1 MHILDPKH
9 ALDPPAQFWPFN
21 PIAQTSGRAHSR
33 PTSEKMPRLPVKDIQ
48 HPETSW
54 QVGFVGV
61 ILHPDW
67 TSHFTGG
74 IQNGSWRPWS
84 YFWVWTRHEKT
95 KRTVSVSQLNLRD
108 CWMIGGLSCFSVEL
122 FCVWKKM
129 RLRRWVDNQTT
140 LRGFRGFLA
149 LQWLRYLTGD
159 VYKAITGKIRA
170 QRMMQT
176 YLSIIR
182 TRRLSSG
189 SFCVFVSNRL
199 DLGGLITV
207 KMLLSWANR
216 WTSFAWNV
224 KFVHLNP
231 DNDS

>member
-95 KRTVSVSQLNLRD
+95 KSTVSVSQLNLRD
-108 CWMIGGLSCFSVEL
+108 CWMIGGFRTQLLQRRTLLCLE
-122 FCVWKKM
+122 KDAIETM
-129 RLRRWVDNQTT
+129 GRQPNNPQRLQ
-140 LRGFRGFLA
+140 
-149 LQWLRYLTGD
+149 
-159 VYKAITGKIRA
+159 
-170 QRMMQT
+170 
-176 YLSIIR
+176 
-182 TRRLSSG
+182 RLS
-189 SFCVFVSNRL
+189 
-199 DLGGLITV
+199 GLTV
-207 KMLLSWANR
+207 APIFDR
-216 WTSFAWNV
+216 WC
-224 KFVHLNP
+224 L
-231 DNDS
+231 